1 MARYNNTRIAPIAL
15 ILIIVVIAIAALVSL
30 SRAVFFSRQTTTT
43 TQSDVSQSELL
54 STATDRAVRMT
65 VRGRIVADE
74 DFRSYQITA
83 TSSSRTF
90 ITYAGYLNTQINRVA
105 LGNNI
110 PAYEDFVYALN
121 RANLDK
127 GTELRG
133 DQNDTRG
140 ICATGRLYRFE
151 LLKANKPVKTLWTS
165 TCRGSAGSLDGNV
178 TQLTSLF
185 TAQIPNAHSLISKI
199 DL

>member
-15 ILIIVVIAIAALVSL
+15 ILIIVAIAIAALVSL

-43 TQSDVSQSELL
+43 TQSDTSQSQLL
-54 STATDRAVRMT
+54 NTAADRAVRMT

-90 ITYAGYLNTQINRVA
+90 VTSAGYLNTQIDRVA

-110 PAYEDFVYALN
+110 PAYEELVYALN

-127 GTELRG
+127 GTELSG

-151 LLKANKPVKTLWTS
+151 LLKADKTVKTLWTS
-165 TCRGSAGSLDGNV
+165 TCKGSAGSLDGNV
-178 TQLTSLF
+178 TQLASLF
-185 TAQIPNAHSLISKI
+185 TVQIPNARSLISKI

>member
-15 ILIIVVIAIAALVSL
+15 ILIIVAIAIAALVSL
-30 SRAVFFSRQTTTT
+30 SRAVFFSRPTTTT
-43 TQSDVSQSELL
+43 TQSDASQSQLL
-54 STATDRAVRMT
+54 NTAADRAVRMT

-83 TSSSRTF
+83 SSSSRIFVAST
-90 ITYAGYLNTQINRVA
+90 GYLNTQVSQVA
-105 LGNNI
+105 LSNNI
-110 PAYEDFVYALN
+110 PAYEELVYALN

-127 GTELRG
+127 GTELSG

-140 ICATGRLYRFE
+140 VCATGRLYRFE
-151 LLKANKPVKTLWTS
+151 LLKADKTVKTLWTS
-165 TCRGSAGSLDGNV
+165 TCKGSAGSLDGNV
-178 TQLTSLF
+178 TQLASLF
-185 TAQIPNAHSLISKI
+185 TAQIPNSQSLISKI